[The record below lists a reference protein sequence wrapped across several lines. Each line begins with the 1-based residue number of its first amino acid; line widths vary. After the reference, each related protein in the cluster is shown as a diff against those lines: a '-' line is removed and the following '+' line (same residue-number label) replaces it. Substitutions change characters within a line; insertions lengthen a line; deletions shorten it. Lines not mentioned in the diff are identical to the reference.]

1 MLECAVTSRLSL
13 YPQVTVNHLLGNTDK
28 LVKDTVGIV
37 DLGGGSVQMAYAVE
51 EPVARSAPAGY
62 IREVNGKGVRWNVYV
77 HR

>member
-1 MLECAVTSRLSL
+1 M
-13 YPQVTVNHLLGNTDK
+13 TVNHLLGHTDK

-51 EPVARSAPAGY
+51 DKVAWTAPKGY

>member
-1 MLECAVTSRLSL
+1 M
-13 YPQVTVNHLLGNTDK
+13 NHLLGNTDK

-51 EPVARSAPAGY
+51 DKVAWSAPAGY

-77 HR
+77 HRYATFEHAELFSMV